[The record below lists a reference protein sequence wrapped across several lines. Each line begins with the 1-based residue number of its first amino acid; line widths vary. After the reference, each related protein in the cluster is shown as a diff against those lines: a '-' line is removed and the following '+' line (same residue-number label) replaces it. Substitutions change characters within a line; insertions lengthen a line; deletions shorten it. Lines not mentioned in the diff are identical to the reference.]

1 MFRHNDI
8 AENIELVTTACLF
21 ERRLE
26 SSACGWS
33 AEVGFATITTEG
45 EEVKIACVLI
55 TTEAPRH
62 GWIVGRMGGKLKMTL
77 VGDGGGKEDPSGRL
91 NTPTLASLGW
101 GTRLVPTD
109 E

>member
-1 MFRHNDI
+1 MDVLRHNDI
-8 AENIELVTTACLF
+8 PENIELVTMACLF
-21 ERRLE
+21 ERRRE

-77 VGDGGGKEDPSGRL
+77 VGDGGGKEDPSVG
-91 NTPTLASLGW
+91 
-101 GTRLVPTD
+101 
-109 E
+109 